1 MPFFRI
7 DRELHYFAHVP
18 KCAGAS
24 VEVYLRKRFGKIAFA
39 NSQFYNVPEAQ
50 RWTKSSPQHI
60 DREALALR
68 IERQPASRAGMLERF
83 VFAIVAP
90 DMDDL
95 AHRTGPQAGPGM
107 RGYAIHPTR
116 AKIGQFF
123 DRAIDTDA

>member
-60 DREALALR
+60 NREALALLVPPGW
-68 IERQPASRAGMLERF
+68 IASSFGVVRHPVTRLRSALSGFACSSLSCSHFSE
-83 VFAIVAP
+83 VF
-90 DMDDL
+90 
-95 AHRTGPQAGPGM
+95 
-107 RGYAIHPTR
+107 
-116 AKIGQFF
+116 
-123 DRAIDTDA
+123 